1 MPQVIKNSN
10 KFPILLSSIVIFDK
24 YMLIY
29 FFFSNIK
36 KYEIIFIQNIIK
48 LRKFI
53 SKIIHDS

>member
-36 KYEIIFIQNIIK
+36 KYEKNIHSKYNQIK
-48 LRKFI
+48 
-53 SKIIHDS
+53 KIYIKNNS